1 MSGAKTPAAISF
13 IRNYK
18 HHFNTPP
25 AAQKCAAGGAIL
37 RRCGMPP
44 ANYRI
49 WLMFLA
55 NSINV
60 ESGAVQ
66 LPVPVKDGAQF
77 VGLHI
82 SPDYSDECVQS
93 VVCSAADITLCAE
106 WSDRVYTVEYDLG
119 GGMLYGENPSS
130 ATVQGVVALASPVR
144 LGYIFLGWYDSP
156 SGGERYESVGGAGA
170 CNVTLYA
177 RWQQSDELFAI
188 SYGLD
193 GGTAEGDNPVSVGA
207 GEVHELFPEVKAG
220 HEFLGWNTSPD
231 GSGEYVQ
238 ALYGVDGDMALYAK
252 RYRLLLFPFRYRPC
266 RRFGA

>member
-1 MSGAKTPAAISF
+1 M
-13 IRNYK
+13 
-18 HHFNTPP
+18 
-25 AAQKCAAGGAIL
+25 
-37 RRCGMPP
+37 RRCGMPS

-77 VGLHI
+77 VGWHI

-93 VVCSAADITLCAE
+93 VVCSAADITLYAE

-119 GGMLYGENPSS
+119 GGMLNGENPSS
-130 ATVQGVVALASPVR
+130 VTVQGVVALASPVR

-170 CNVTLYA
+170 CNATLYA

-207 GEVHELFPEVKAG
+207 GEVHELFPAVKAG

-231 GSGEYVQ
+231 GSGEYVR

>member
-1 MSGAKTPAAISF
+1 
-13 IRNYK
+13 
-18 HHFNTPP
+18 
-25 AAQKCAAGGAIL
+25 
-37 RRCGMPP
+37 
-44 ANYRI
+44 
-49 WLMFLA
+49 MFLA

-77 VGLHI
+77 VGWHI

-93 VVCSAADITLCAE
+93 VVCSAADITLYAE

-130 ATVQGVVALASPVR
+130 VTVQGVVALASPVR
-144 LGYIFLGWYDSP
+144 LGYI
-156 SGGERYESVGGAGA
+156 
-170 CNVTLYA
+170 
-177 RWQQSDELFAI
+177 
-188 SYGLD
+188 
-193 GGTAEGDNPVSVGA
+193 
-207 GEVHELFPEVKAG
+207 
-220 HEFLGWNTSPD
+220 FLGWNTSPD

>member
-1 MSGAKTPAAISF
+1 M
-13 IRNYK
+13 
-18 HHFNTPP
+18 
-25 AAQKCAAGGAIL
+25 

-77 VGLHI
+77 VGWHI

-93 VVCSAADITLCAE
+93 VVCSAADITLYAE

-119 GGMLYGENPSS
+119 
-130 ATVQGVVALASPVR
+130 
-144 LGYIFLGWYDSP
+144 
-156 SGGERYESVGGAGA
+156 
-170 CNVTLYA
+170 
-177 RWQQSDELFAI
+177 
-188 SYGLD
+188 

-207 GEVHELFPEVKAG
+207 GEVHELFPAVKAG

-266 RRFGA
+266 RRFCARV

>member
-1 MSGAKTPAAISF
+1 MRI
-13 IRNYK
+13 
-18 HHFNTPP
+18 
-25 AAQKCAAGGAIL
+25 
-37 RRCGMPP
+37 CGMPP

-77 VGLHI
+77 VGWHI

-93 VVCSAADITLCAE
+93 VVCSAADITLYAE

-130 ATVQGVVALASPVR
+130 VTVR
-144 LGYIFLGWYDSP
+144 
-156 SGGERYESVGGAGA
+156 
-170 CNVTLYA
+170 
-177 RWQQSDELFAI
+177 
-188 SYGLD
+188 
-193 GGTAEGDNPVSVGA
+193 
-207 GEVHELFPEVKAG
+207 
-220 HEFLGWNTSPD
+220 
-231 GSGEYVQ
+231 GEYVQ